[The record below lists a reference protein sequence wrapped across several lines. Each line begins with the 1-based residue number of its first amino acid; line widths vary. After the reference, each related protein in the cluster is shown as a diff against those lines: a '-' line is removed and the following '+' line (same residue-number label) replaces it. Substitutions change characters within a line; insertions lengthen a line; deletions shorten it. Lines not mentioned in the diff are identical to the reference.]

1 MERVTGTATVP
12 VHPFVAVIVNLVSCG
27 AVIFTLLTTFLSSR
41 AQTDPSPVSGAPVV
55 GSFIT
60 RRRQRPSDCLYRRN
74 VSNVVEA
81 FTPSSTKVFVY
92 ALTVLNLEPSRRAP
106 RLEDSLLENA
116 RSSIPLPVPRPVW
129 VNPTNGNETLQLL
142 YQSAYGAGRCQSRVV
157 LLKMRLTMRVVRMEI
172 LYAKVTWYAALPPW
186 TFRWSLSSVRRQN
199 VGTFRGN
206 PYSCCETDTSSE
218 LKS

>member
-1 MERVTGTATVP
+1 MLLAPLPCRYIPSSPSSSILSRVAP
-12 VHPFVAVIVNLVSCG
+12 S
-27 AVIFTLLTTFLSSR
+27 SSR
-41 AQTDPSPVSGAPVV
+41 YQPHFCPHELKL
-55 GSFIT
+55 T
-60 RRRQRPSDCLYRRN
+60 RRLSRELPWWDHSSLDDVKDLPIAFIVETFQMSSKPSHRPQLKS
-74 VSNVVEA
+74 
-81 FTPSSTKVFVY
+81 
-92 ALTVLNLEPSRRAP
+92 SRRAP